1 MTTKE
6 LLAPTVLMVE
16 GARFLAD
23 AAALMLVA
31 DPKDAAAW
39 ERCVSDAT
47 AGLARV
53 VALQTM
59 WEQLLGDKP

>member
-1 MTTKE
+1 MSTKE

-23 AAALMLVA
+23 AATLMLVA
-31 DPKDAAAW
+31 DPYDKEAW
-39 ERCVSDAT
+39 EKCVTDAT

-59 WEQLLGDKP
+59 WEQLLGEK